1 MDIGIREGIKGKTT
15 ITVTE
20 GMTAR
25 AAGSGYLPVFAT
37 PMMIALIEHTAADS
51 VQDKMEPGT
60 GTVGTVV
67 NVRHVS
73 ATPVGMDVTC
83 ETELVEVD
91 RRRLVFSVQVRDAA
105 GVVGEGT
112 HERFIVDNEKFM
124 ERAEGK
130 REKS

>member
-1 MDIGIREGIKGKTT
+1 
-15 ITVTE
+15 
-20 GMTAR
+20 
-25 AAGSGYLPVFAT
+25 
-37 PMMIALIEHTAADS
+37 MIALIEHTAADS